1 MSEDSEGSCPERM
14 VSDDREFTWLVDV
27 GVRELQ
33 TDEYVKLL
41 RLSDRSDD
49 VSCELPSCAEAAG
62 DRCEDSSLS
71 LESIR
76 KSTVLST
83 AASSASALLRRAP
96 QTAQVLP
103 ALPAS
108 VPQTAQLRLSQALQA
123 LPCVL

>member
-1 MSEDSEGSCPERM
+1 M
-14 VSDDREFTWLVDV
+14 DV
-27 GVRELQ
+27 GVRELH

-62 DRCEDSSLS
+62 DRCEDSSLA

-83 AASSASALLRRAP
+83 PASSVASALLRRAP
-96 QTAQVLP
+96 QTLQAVPALP

-108 VPQTAQLRLSQALQA
+108 APQTAQVRLSQALQA

>member
-1 MSEDSEGSCPERM
+1 M
-14 VSDDREFTWLVDV
+14 DV
-27 GVRELQ
+27 GVRELH

-83 AASSASALLRRAP
+83 PASSASALLRRAP
-96 QTAQVLP
+96 QTLQVLP
-103 ALPAS
+103 
-108 VPQTAQLRLSQALQA
+108 VPQTLQTLSAPQIAQVRLSQALQA

>member
-1 MSEDSEGSCPERM
+1 M
-14 VSDDREFTWLVDV
+14 DV
-27 GVRELQ
+27 GVRELH

-83 AASSASALLRRAP
+83 PASSVASALLRRAP
-96 QTAQVLP
+96 QTLQVLP
-103 ALPAS
+103 
-108 VPQTAQLRLSQALQA
+108 VPQTLQTLSAPQTLQVRLSQALQA

>member
-1 MSEDSEGSCPERM
+1 M
-14 VSDDREFTWLVDV
+14 
-27 GVRELQ
+27 RELH

-83 AASSASALLRRAP
+83 PASSVASALLRRAP
-96 QTAQVLP
+96 QTLQAVPALPALP

-108 VPQTAQLRLSQALQA
+108 APQTAQVRLSQALQA